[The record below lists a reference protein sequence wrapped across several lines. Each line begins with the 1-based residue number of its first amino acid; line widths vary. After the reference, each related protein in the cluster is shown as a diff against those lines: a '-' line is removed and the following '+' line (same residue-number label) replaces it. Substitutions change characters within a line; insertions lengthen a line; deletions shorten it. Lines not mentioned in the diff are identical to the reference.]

1 MATHSSV
8 LAWRIPETGEP
19 GGLPSMG
26 SHRVGHDWSD
36 LAAAHCSLGLQA
48 SKGGREEGPQSAEC
62 PLQDPPSPSNTYRL
76 TITLCL
82 KDCCCCCSITK
93 SYLTPCYPWTTAH
106 QASLSFTIAWSD
118 KKKNCFYLI
127 FYIWWVVIVIYF
139 FNSLNMLLLFSC
151 SVMSDSLRPHGLQH
165 ARLPCPSLSLGVCS
179 SSCPLSQWCHP
190 TISFSVVP
198 FSLCLQS
205 FPASGAFPMNWLFAS
220 GSQSIGAS
228 ASASVLPMN
237 IQGWFLLGLTG
248 LISWLSEGLSR
259 VFSSTTVWKTSVLRR
274 SAFFM
279 AQLSHPYMTTGK
291 TISQSVQL
299 LSRVQ
304 LFVTTWTAACQASLS
319 ITNSLFLW
327 LCLFILSGVI
337 SPLLSSSIL
346 GTYWPGEF
354 IF

>member
-1 MATHSSV
+1 
-8 LAWRIPETGEP
+8 
-19 GGLPSMG
+19 
-26 SHRVGHDWSD
+26 
-36 LAAAHCSLGLQA
+36 
-48 SKGGREEGPQSAEC
+48 
-62 PLQDPPSPSNTYRL
+62 
-76 TITLCL
+76 
-82 KDCCCCCSITK
+82 
-93 SYLTPCYPWTTAH
+93 
-106 QASLSFTIAWSD
+106 
-118 KKKNCFYLI
+118 
-127 FYIWWVVIVIYF
+127 
-139 FNSLNMLLLFSC
+139 
-151 SVMSDSLRPHGLQH
+151 MSDSLWPHGLQH
-165 ARLPCPSLSLGVCS
+165 ARFLCPSLSSRLGWD
-179 SSCPLSQWCHP
+179 SCPLSQWCHP

-198 FSLCLQS
+198 FSLCRQS